1 MNLNHLQSLVTLTEE
16 RHFVRA
22 AERLGISQSAL
33 SQQVQKIE
41 RELGFALFRRSQR
54 QVLPTEAGR
63 IFVEEAIRVLR
74 QYELAIATAGSAAKG
89 AIGRLRLGFVE
100 NAALHVLPR
109 SVSRFRKQHPLVQLE
124 LTEMISDELGEAVRD
139 GTLDAALMRP
149 LGLDDTLRHL
159 TLLRE
164 PYHVAL
170 NSDHPL
176 VEREAIDFGQIA
188 AERMIIASGN
198 KAKYIRS
205 VFQPL
210 CERLGVELAI
220 AQEVNQLH
228 AIIGL
233 VASGLGYTLLPRS
246 ATALRIEGV
255 VYRPLADRDA
265 PHAEL
270 MLVWSPETTNPV
282 LKNFLAIAR
291 GMTQR

>member
-1 MNLNHLQSLVTLTEE
+1 MNLHHLQSLVTLSEE

-22 AERLGISQSAL
+22 AERMGISQSAL

-41 RELGFALFRRSQR
+41 RELGFALFTRTQR

-74 QYELAIATAGSAAKG
+74 QYEMAIGTARSAARG

-100 NAALHVLPR
+100 NAALHVLPQ

-124 LTEMISDELGEAVRD
+124 LTEMISEELGEALRE
-139 GTLDAALMRP
+139 GYLDAALMRP
-149 LGLDDTLRHL
+149 LGMDDSQRHL

-170 NSDHPL
+170 NREHPL
-176 VEREAIDFGQIA
+176 AEHKTIA
-188 AERMIIASGN
+188 FQDISAEPMIIASGR
-198 KAKYIRS
+198 KARYIRS

-210 CERLGVELAI
+210 CEHLGVEMTI

-246 ATALRIEGV
+246 ATALHIDGV
-255 VYRPLADRDA
+255 TYRPLSDPQA
-265 PHAEL
+265 PLAEL
-270 MLVWSPETTNPV
+270 MLVWSPDATNPA

-291 GMTQR
+291 GLASG

>member
-1 MNLNHLQSLVTLTEE
+1 MNLNHLQSLVTLSEE

-22 AERLGISQSAL
+22 AERLRISQSAL

-41 RELGFALFRRSQR
+41 RELGFALFTRTQR

-63 IFVEEAIRVLR
+63 IFVEEAAGVLR
-74 QYELAIATAGSAAKG
+74 QYEMAIATAGSAAKG

-124 LTEMISDELGEAVRD
+124 LIEMISDELGEAVRE
-139 GTLDAALMRP
+139 GMLDAALMRP
-149 LGLDDTLRHL
+149 QGVDDTLRRL

-164 PYHVAL
+164 PYNVAL
-170 NSDHPL
+170 SSDHPL
-176 VEREAIDFGQIA
+176 ADREAIHFRDIA
-188 AERMIIASGN
+188 SERMIIASGS
-198 KAKYIRS
+198 KARYIRS

-210 CERLGVELAI
+210 CERHNVELTI

-233 VASGLGYTLLPRS
+233 VASGLGYTLLPSS
-246 ATALRIEGV
+246 ATALHIEGV
-255 VYRPLADRDA
+255 IYRPLADQDA

-270 MLVWSPETTNPV
+270 MLVWLPSTTNPA

-291 GMTQR
+291 GLAQR